1 MQNELE
7 LAKQGIKENTKTAT
21 KIVEGKSRYDLISPF
36 ALEQLAKVYTHG
48 ANKYADR
55 NMDLGTNWGKY
66 FGAMMRHAWAFWR
79 GEDYD
84 KDNGL
89 PHLAAVAWNA
99 FTLLDYMENHR
110 DKDDRPKQK
119 LKKSDGMIA
128 LDQIINEIRKENK

>member
-48 ANKYADR
+48 ANKYADY
-55 NMDLGTNWGKY
+55 NMSKGTAWSKY

-79 GEDYD
+79 GERED
-84 KDNGL
+84 KESHL
-89 PHLAAVAWNA
+89 PHLLCAAWCC
-99 FTLLDYMENHR
+99 FTLFDYTLYHR
-110 DKDDRPKQK
+110 DKDDRPFN
-119 LKKSDGMIA
+119 LY
-128 LDQIINEIRKENK
+128 KENK